1 MKKVIKQN
9 FTKKKID
16 KNTIYAY
23 ILLVFFIFWTVGSIF
38 GFIAF
43 GRKDKQSNVVSAS
56 ANVVDDFSSSS
67 TINLQTAYL
76 MSPIHPVVNSNTVQ
90 MLTDDD
96 GKYYIDIDIKNY
108 AINYNMGYETVF
120 PLSWFCNDLVD
131 GTSYTLSFIYLNP
144 DYDYYS
150 VPKFQ
155 LFSII
160 DDETSDDSYFSIVQ
174 YSFDTFLY
182 SVTFSYEEGLNY
194 FLTLYV
200 GDSFLAD
207 LPSFHFML
215 NNPAIYH
222 TYSNPGINY
231 VYTKAEL
238 EAIYNKE
245 LDDSF
250 VNGATTN
257 NAFNEGYDLG
267 YSDALTSVN
276 NSLQSLFSLGKCEF
290 QIADSDIISVSPL
303 VSSNAFYMTSTY
315 YSVMNSLG
323 YDVSE
328 YLLSSGGF
336 YFVDLPQD
344 IVTFDSY
351 TFNVV
356 FPTPTND
363 IDISIPAS
371 SFEFRIQTTKTEYTS
386 TVMKVDDNTYQ
397 YFIDLTS
404 VREGE
409 RITEVWILFTGY
421 NIITT
426 SYDVRTTDVQY
437 NLGFDYGYDVAY
449 NNFVENYEEFLQ
461 EQYNKGVAYG
471 KSVAYNEGYND
482 GAEASNQFTF
492 ARLLSSAIDV
502 PINTFKSL
510 FNFEILGVNLT
521 NFFFSLFSISLVL
534 AIIKLII

>member
-1 MKKVIKQN
+1 MKKIKQN

-23 ILLVFFIFWTVGSIF
+23 ILLIFFIFWTVGSIF

-76 MSPIHPVVNSNTVQ
+76 MSPIHPIVNGNTVQ
-90 MLTDDD
+90 MLTNDD
-96 GKYYIDIDIKNY
+96 GKYYIDIDINFNGGSY
-108 AINYNMGYETVF
+108 SVNYETVF
-120 PLSWFCNDLVD
+120 PLSWFCSELVD
-131 GTSYTLSFIYLNP
+131 GTSYNLSFVYFNP
-144 DYDYYS
+144 DIDYYLM
-150 VPKFQ
+150 PKFQ
-155 LFSII
+155 LLSII
-160 DDETSDDSYFSIVQ
+160 DGETSDNVGFSAVR
-174 YSFDTFLY
+174 YDFETYLY
-182 SVTFSYEEGLNY
+182 SVTFTYEEGINY
-194 FLTLYV
+194 VITLYT

-207 LPSFHFML
+207 SPTFHLML
-215 NNPAIYH
+215 DNPAIYD

-231 VYTKAEL
+231 VYTKDEL
-238 EAIYNKE
+238 ETIYNKE
-245 LDDSF
+245 LDDSY

-257 NAFNEGYDLG
+257 TAFNEGYDLG
-267 YSDALTSVN
+267 YSDGLTSVN

-290 QIADSDIISVSPL
+290 EIADSGIISVIPL

-363 IDISIPAS
+363 FDISIPAS

-404 VREGE
+404 VRDDE
-409 RITEVWILFTGY
+409 RILEVWILFTGY
-421 NIITT
+421 NIITA

-471 KSVAYNEGYND
+471 KSVAYNEGYNA

-492 ARLLSSAIDV
+492 ARLLTSAIDV

-521 NFFFSLFSISLVL
+521 NFFFSLFTISLVL